1 MNKLARVVIEM
12 DEAELRQVKRD
23 LEEGNFQRLVNQK
36 IAEKV
41 DESSNRVCPVC
52 HSPIEDGQQ
61 TLVFGPSGLRKKA
74 TFCAL
79 DCLEFF
85 INRLKE
91 QKKYSAAEIEEV
103 KQ

>member
-1 MNKLARVVIEM
+1 MNKLARVIVEM

-23 LEEGNFQRLVNQK
+23 LEEGNFQRLINQK

-41 DESSNRVCPVC
+41 DESSNKICPVC
-52 HSPIEDGQQ
+52 HTAIEEGNQ
-61 TLVFGPSGLRKKA
+61 TLVFGPAGLRKKA

-85 INRLKE
+85 ISRIKE
-91 QKKYSAAEIEEV
+91 QKRYSAQQEEEV